1 MVVPRAAD
9 ADRET
14 RAVQSR
20 VSNALSALLNSVT
33 GGGSGQRRLMGG
45 RRMNR
50 PTQLRTNAHL
60 CVIMRYNANLALAH
74 QRKEV

>member
-1 MVVPRAAD
+1 MQLAEVDFRPPED
-9 ADRET
+9 
-14 RAVQSR
+14 Q
-20 VSNALSALLNSVT
+20 VT
-33 GGGSGQRRLMGG
+33 GGIMGG

-50 PTQLRTNAHL
+50 PTQLRTNAHP